1 MILGIGV
8 DIVQNQRIRRIY
20 GRWGDRILKRILHP
34 REIEF
39 VKGFRDPVPH
49 IGVRFAAKEAFY
61 KALPFKPPPGWWREG
76 RVSVDEDGRPT
87 FEVMGD
93 LEKRCVYAG
102 IKRILL
108 SLSHERKYGIAC
120 VVIEG

>member
-8 DIVQNQRIRRIY
+8 DIVQNQRMRKLYR
-20 GRWGDRILKRILHP
+20 RWGSRILKRILNP

-39 VKGFRDPVPH
+39 IERFTDPVPH

-61 KALPFKPPPGWWREG
+61 KALPFKPPPGWWKEGMVSMDKEG
-76 RVSVDEDGRPT
+76 RPN
-87 FEVMGD
+87 FEVTGA

-102 IKRILL
+102 IKRIFL
-108 SLSHERKYGIAC
+108 SLSHEKEYGIAC
-120 VVIEG
+120 IVIEG